1 MGKQTTSEP
10 VNKIDYTQKSGENL
24 IQKITGLNVDSSYY
38 LMLMVG
44 KFQGEKDQFI
54 KDLAK
59 KAQSEIVTVDMA
71 KVIST
76 DEESSFENIDK
87 AFSSLSSSQKIVYL
101 QNGDSLGGA
110 YTGFSYS
117 VERYATPQERHL
129 LKTINESEKIVI
141 LDLKDPHTV
150 NNTLKRNAQ
159 IYLNFDNPTSF
170 FGKLFLPLKNLRLHG
185 HTFESKR
192 KALK

>member
-10 VNKIDYTQKSGENL
+10 VKTIDYTQKNGENL
-24 IQKITGLNVDSSYY
+24 IQEISRLNVDSSYY
-38 LMLMVG
+38 LILMVG
-44 KFQGEKDQFI
+44 KFQSDKIQFM
-54 KDLAK
+54 KSLAK

-71 KVIST
+71 EVIST
-76 DEESSFENIDK
+76 DEETSYKNIDK

-117 VERYATPQERHL
+117 VERYATPQERYL

-141 LDLKDPHTV
+141 LDLRDPHTV

-159 IYLNFDNPTSF
+159 VYLNFDYTPSF
-170 FGKLFLPLKNLRLHG
+170 MGKLKQSIKSLRLHG